1 MIWTWTRL
9 FFIGLLSL
17 PLFILA
23 TPIMFI
29 LDISLKRKFNALRTG
44 DMVRSHNS
52 IVPTFIV
59 LRPTNNNF
67 LCLEVDNS
75 YIVLKEWKNRDEAF
89 NYIKFTIQHTPNTI
103 IDRIFNDYQ
112 FDFKVFIHK

>member
-1 MIWTWTRL
+1 MIWTPTRL

-17 PLFILA
+17 PLFIVA

-29 LDISLKRKFNALRTG
+29 INILLKRKFNALRIG
-44 DMVRSHNS
+44 DMVRSRNS
-52 IVPTFIV
+52 IVPIFIV

-67 LCLEVDNS
+67 ICLEVDNS

-89 NYIKFTIQHTPNTI
+89 NWIKFTIQHTPNTI
-103 IDRIFNDYQ
+103 IDTI
-112 FDFKVFIHK
+112 

>member
-1 MIWTWTRL
+1 MIWTPTRL
-9 FFIGLLSL
+9 FFIGLLL
-17 PLFILA
+17 LA

-59 LRPTNNNF
+59 LRPSNINF

-89 NYIKFTIQHTPNTI
+89 NWIKFTIQHTPNTI
-103 IDRIFNDYQ
+103 IDTI
-112 FDFKVFIHK
+112 

>member
-1 MIWTWTRL
+1 MIWTPTRL
-9 FFIGLLSL
+9 FFIGLLL
-17 PLFILA
+17 LA

-67 LCLEVDNS
+67 LCLEVD
-75 YIVLKEWKNRDEAF
+75 KEWKNRDEAF
-89 NYIKFTIQHTPNTI
+89 NWIKFRIQHTPNTS
-103 IDRIFNDYQ
+103 IDTI
-112 FDFKVFIHK
+112 